1 MFDSTGGRRM
11 NLSNSHD
18 KSMASAR
25 TFVAEKKGYLKEN
38 VRLFKL
44 WRTFDALST
53 IFSMVGLV
61 CSIIFYEHY
70 VFPTI

>member
-1 MFDSTGGRRM
+1 M
-11 NLSNSHD
+11 NLSGGGD
-18 KSMASAR
+18 KSMRSI
-25 TFVAEKKGYLKEN
+25 VPEKKGYLKEN

-53 IFSMVGLV
+53 FFSMVGLV
-61 CSIIFYEHY
+61 CSIIFYEYY